1 MTLYQSKASSITIL
15 VVTQIAVL
23 SLWFTSSAVLPDMLR
38 EAAIHPRNQ
47 ALLAS
52 GVQAGFVVG
61 ALLSAILGLADR
73 FDPRRVFAL
82 CAISAAGSNALLLLA
97 PIGGTEAIF
106 LRILTGFFIAGVYPV
121 GMKIAVGW
129 GTTDRG
135 LLVGLLVGALTIGS
149 AAPHLLA
156 FFGGADWRITVTVA
170 SVLAAIGGGL
180 ILLVGLGPHHAKAQ
194 RFNPRAIL
202 VVWTDKRIRL
212 PFLGYLGHMWELYA
226 MWAWVGAA
234 TAASYALSMP
244 MEDALPLSKLTAF
257 LAIGLGGIAC
267 IPAGAIAD
275 RIGKA
280 ELTII
285 AMAISGTAALAAAL
299 TFGGP
304 AWLTFLVVIVWG
316 ISIIPDS
323 AQFSA
328 LVADNGPPELAGS
341 LMTLQVALGFT
352 LTIATVQ
359 LTPVLANVYGW
370 PPVLAIMALGPA
382 LGILAMRR
390 LMALG

>member
-1 MTLYQSKASSITIL
+1 MRLYQSKTLSIAIL

-38 EAAIHPRNQ
+38 EAAIPPRNQ

-52 GVQAGFVVG
+52 GVQAGFVIG

-73 FDPRRVFAL
+73 FDPRRVFAF
-82 CAISAAGSNALLLLA
+82 CALFAAGSNALLLLA

-106 LRILTGFFIAGVYPV
+106 LRVLTGLFIAGVYPV

-156 FFGGADWRITVTVA
+156 FFGGADWRTTVTIA
-170 SVLAAIGGGL
+170 TALAVIGSGL

-194 RFNPRAIL
+194 QFNPRAIL
-202 VVWTDKRIRL
+202 VVWTNQRIRL

-234 TAASYALSMP
+234 TAASYALTMP

-267 IPAGAIAD
+267 VPAGAIAD

-285 AMAISGTAALAAAL
+285 AMSISGTAALAAAL

-304 AWLTFLVVIVWG
+304 AWLTFLVVIIWG

-328 LVADNGPPELAGS
+328 LVADNGAPELVGS

-359 LTPVLANVYGW
+359 LTPILANAYGW
-370 PPVLAIMALGPA
+370 PPVLAFMALGPA

-390 LMALG
+390 LRALG

>member
-180 ILLVGLGPHHAKAQ
+180 ILLVELGPHHAKAQ